1 MLCDV
6 LNLLTCGYSQ
16 DFCYEIDLRL
26 DANIEPWDAETSAQT
41 KLKKTDNT
49 KQENMHQQNDITV
62 KQQIERQIKPQ

>member
-1 MLCDV
+1 MYRHV
-6 LNLLTCGYSQ
+6 Q
-16 DFCYEIDLRL
+16 DFCHKIDPRL
-26 DANIEPWDAETSAQT
+26 VMNMEPWDAETSAWT